1 MGGLPKGTDEAKGG
15 EMELTDEQ
23 VRLLNYLKERRLFTS
38 VAGLFSTS
46 TIQALRKKKLIKS
59 ADGWVWKVGK

>member
-1 MGGLPKGTDEAKGG
+1 
-15 EMELTDEQ
+15 MELTDEQ

-46 TIQALRKKKLIKS
+46 TIQALRKKELIKS
-59 ADGWVWKVGK
+59 ADGWVWKVDN